1 MDEGTALVWQGKG
14 RCNVSFLQRATVDAR
29 LRELCDRLVNE
40 VEGLWRPFLFAA
52 GSKPVE
58 LVVEG
63 ASQECG
69 SSRCHRVVLPGWT
82 CRLTQHDLSPHCEW
96 YKSVSVEKRVATIGA
111 AGASTRPVS
120 ESAPGRTG
128 RGCPHSLLA
137 STGDEWASHRS
148 GSRWT

>member
-1 MDEGTALVWQGKG
+1 MDEGTALVWQRKG

-82 CRLTQHDLSPHCEW
+82 CRLTQHDLRTRACENQRGAKRLKLLHRFPH
-96 YKSVSVEKRVATIGA
+96 VEYPDLPVHFHGAVERA
-111 AGASTRPVS
+111 AG
-120 ESAPGRTG
+120 
-128 RGCPHSLLA
+128 
-137 STGDEWASHRS
+137 
-148 GSRWT
+148 